1 MTETGE
7 MTKLKR
13 VEMCRKSLKPDKD
26 SDGILYGRIV
36 VIKFKSG
43 QGDEAADSTSQGDEA
58 ADSTNSTAGE
68 VTPYWFLFIHYNSNP
83 PGVIP
88 AKAGI

>member
-36 VIKFKSG
+36 VIKKSG
-43 QGDEAADSTSQGDEA
+43 KGDEA

-68 VTPYWFLFIHYNSNP
+68 VTPVLVFVNP
-83 PGVIP
+83 LD
-88 AKAGI
+88 KATKPQTVQ